1 MSGTDT
7 DNSFTNRL
15 KVLKQHYGNFEIG
28 SILTN
33 HLRAFDETF
42 EFLGNLE
49 LTEDSP
55 VISYSEIIFPEIP
68 AYVINK
74 DFWSYIYTGD
84 SNEKNFLNSLNIIFQ
99 DCVKI
104 ENDTRNHSDC
114 SLWFELRKARI
125 TSRKCHIIFIR
136 QRNFD
141 TLCAEIINPCDFK
154 DLPAK
159 VK

>member
-49 LTEDSP
+49 PTEDSP
-55 VISYSEIIFPEIP
+55 VISYSEIIFPEIQ
-68 AYVINK
+68 AYVVNK

-104 ENDTRNHSDC
+104 ESDTRNHSD
-114 SLWFELRKARI
+114 
-125 TSRKCHIIFIR
+125 
-136 QRNFD
+136 
-141 TLCAEIINPCDFK
+141 
-154 DLPAK
+154 
-159 VK
+159 